1 MITRLLPRQW
11 ARPARSCEPRSTP
24 SRVRA
29 GWEQAARAV
38 DQHVDRPA
46 AREHGRRERAYLDGV
61 AHVRAQELRRTAGT
75 ADRLDRRRPRA
86 WLCPTTRISAP
97 SRASSM
103 AAKRPIPREAPVNS
117 TVFPCMLQ
125 SAAAS

>member
-1 MITRLLPRQW
+1 MS
-11 ARPARSCEPRSTP
+11 ARRNRAEPPVRRIAST
-24 SRVRA
+24 
-29 GWEQAARAV
+29 AAA
-38 DQHVDRPA
+38 
-46 AREHGRRERAYLDGV
+46 
-61 AHVRAQELRRTAGT
+61 
-75 ADRLDRRRPRA
+75 PRA